1 MFNLNIDNIIVII
14 FLIITLVIGLRA
26 SRNIK
31 DIAEYAIGN
40 KVFGSGI
47 LAITILATYIT
58 GSKGIGY
65 AGYVFD
71 DGILP
76 ILPSILCGVIFCF
89 SFIIFFIL
97 PRIKYFDGCLTTAEL
112 MGQIYGTK
120 TRFTVGVLGSFY
132 TITLVTLQIIW
143 LGNVAELLGMPKLW
157 GVIFGGAFLII
168 YSSIGG
174 IKSITITD
182 LIQFIA
188 ITIMIPMIAYVV
200 LNKVGGIRSL
210 ITKTPIQHFDILHH
224 PNLKDYLIYCV
235 WYIFPAFPLSFPFI
249 QRMLMARNSKQLT
262 NSYYIC
268 MFFLIIFFGLLTLIG
283 LSVIVLK
290 ETGYVNIP
298 SRGSE
303 IITYLINNYF
313 FAGTKGILVLGLIGA
328 VISTADSFLNSGAL
342 LLAHDVIKPVC
353 NKKNINIDE
362 LKLARYIT
370 FGLGVIAVFTA
381 SVNNVLP
388 RMQYAGIVD
397 LAKGINI
404 ASEIVALIFTIP
416 LIAGIIGLKGSSLS
430 FFIPSIITTVTFIIG
445 KLFFDN
451 ELLIPTSVIIN
462 LISFFISHYI
472 LNKGFIMVKRDDSF
486 VINSSIKPSY
496 SSKLFTLLKSF
507 FKQFT
512 NYSQPEIEGY
522 GVSANIFALF
532 MIFNYMLPLFMYSY
546 AVPNL
551 YHWILLL
558 RIIGGLMCIGLLLR
572 PYWPSILKIYF
583 PAYYHLTL
591 FYCLPFST
599 TFIFLLEKGNVE
611 WLINITFATILL
623 IVLVNW
629 VVFTALSITGT
640 LLALTIYY
648 SIFDNFII
656 PSTSVIY
663 TLAYTCFFSV
673 IIGIIFV
680 RRRQQYVYMLLNN
693 QQELRELYNSTTDK
707 LIDALNYQE
716 KLARGLGKEGLEILK
731 QAQQVINNLRRQMMI
746 DSSEVFTKAYNK
758 LTSVTQ
764 YLEEVAIQAKDYV
777 RLEVE
782 SIDINLLLN
791 KVNTKIAKSENATS
805 LVFYNTAN
813 YKTIECDINLT
824 KKLLINTIMQVHEYN
839 LNNNYI
845 YIFIDSTELWYRID
859 SIKNYT
865 KKIPAIRFV
874 VTTLEKIDELP
885 NFYMGDTTN
894 ASFTLNSPQD
904 LYKAESVKIINAHYG
919 ALHCNGFDNEYSII
933 FVIPLRVR
941 DIRPKVMDLKENNS
955 ILQDIIV
962 DSLDAKK
969 IETKLIQDIN
979 KKNPNIDI
987 KQIKKAINLIKKYHA
1002 KQTRKSGEHFYIHPL
1017 IVTDILLQLTSDE
1030 DTLLSSLLH
1039 DIVEDTPMSLSTI
1052 EAIFNPTVAKL
1063 VDGVTK
1069 FTQGR
1074 KKLNLSQYENIQKL
1088 IEQED
1093 ARVLMIKIADRIHN
1107 MRTITYHSSYEKQK
1121 KIAEQTLLFY
1131 IPIAKQLRLPQVVVE
1146 LQNLV
1151 FEVLNKQEATK

>member
-1 MFNLNIDNIIVII
+1 MYNLNIDNIIVII
-14 FLIITLVIGLRA
+14 FLIITFIVGLRA
-26 SRNIK
+26 SKHIK

-47 LAITILATYIT
+47 LTITILATYIT

-76 ILPSILCGVIFCF
+76 ILSTILCGVIFCF

-120 TRFTVGVLGSFY
+120 TRFTIGILGSFY

-157 GVIFGGAFLII
+157 GIIFGGTFLII
-168 YSSIGG
+168 YSSTGG
-174 IKSITITD
+174 IKSVTITD

-188 ITIMIPMIAYVV
+188 VMIMIPMIAYVV
-200 LNKVGGIRSL
+200 LNKVGGMESL
-210 ITKTPIQHFDILHH
+210 ITKIPTQYFDILHH

-262 NSYYIC
+262 NSYYIS

-283 LSVIVLK
+283 LSAIVLK
-290 ETGYVNIP
+290 ETGDVNIP

-313 FAGTKGILVLGLIGA
+313 FAGAKGILAIGLIGA
-328 VISTADSFLNSGAL
+328 VMSTADSFLNSGAL
-342 LLAHDVIKPVC
+342 LLSHDVIKPVC
-353 NKKNINIDE
+353 DKKNINIDE
-362 LKLARYIT
+362 LKLARYST
-370 FGLGVIAVFTA
+370 FGLGIIAVIA

-388 RMQYAGIVD
+388 RIQYAGIVD

-451 ELLIPTSVIIN
+451 ELLIPISVVIN

-472 LNKGFIMVKRDDSF
+472 LNKGFIMVKRDDGNQF
-486 VINSSIKPSY
+486 TIKASY
-496 SSKLFTLLKSF
+496 SSKLFTSLKSF
-507 FKQFT
+507 SKQFI

-532 MIFNYMLPLFMYSY
+532 MIFNYMLPIFMYSY
-546 AVPNL
+546 AEPNL

-558 RIIGGLMCIGLLLR
+558 RIIGGLMCIGLMLK
-572 PYWPSILKIYF
+572 PYWPSILKKYF

-591 FYCLPFST
+591 FYCLPFSS

-611 WLINITFATILL
+611 WLINIAFAIILL

-629 VVFTALSITGT
+629 IVFTVLSITGT
-640 LLALTIYY
+640 LLAFTAYY
-648 SIFDNFII
+648 LLFNSFIL
-656 PSTSVIY
+656 STNVIY
-663 TLAYTCFFSV
+663 ILAYTCFFSV

-680 RRRQQYVYMLLNN
+680 RRKQQYSYLLLNN
-693 QQELRELYNSTTDK
+693 QQELRELYSSTTDK
-707 LIDALNYQE
+707 LVDALNYQE

-731 QAQQVINNLRRQMMI
+731 QAQEVTNNIRKQMMV
-746 DSSEVFTKAYNK
+746 DSSEAFTKAYNK
-758 LTSVTQ
+758 LTSVTK
-764 YLEEVAIQAKDYV
+764 YLEEIATQAKDYI

-791 KVNTKIAKSENATS
+791 EVKTRIAKSENTPA
-805 LVFYNTAN
+805 LAFFNTAN
-813 YKTIECDINLT
+813 YKTIECDINLI

-845 YIFIDSTELWYRID
+845 HIFIDSAELWYRID

-874 VTTLEKIDELP
+874 VTALGKIDELP
-885 NFYMGDTTN
+885 NFYMGDTTK
-894 ASFTLNSPQD
+894 AAFTLNIPQD
-904 LYKAESVKIINAHYG
+904 LCKAENVKIINSHYG
-919 ALHCNGFDNEYSII
+919 ALHYNGFNNEYSII

-941 DIRPKVMDLKENNS
+941 DIRPKVMDFKENNS
-955 ILQDIIV
+955 ILQEFIV

-969 IETKLIQDIN
+969 IETTLIQDIN

-1017 IVTDILLQLTSDE
+1017 IVTDILLQFTSDE

-1039 DIVEDTPMSLSTI
+1039 DIVEDTSMSLSTI

-1063 VDGVTK
+1063 VNGVTK
-1069 FTQGR
+1069 FEQGR

-1093 ARVLMIKIADRIHN
+1093 VRVLMIKIADRIHN

-1131 IPIAKQLRLPQVVVE
+1131 IPIAKQLRLSQAVVE

-1151 FEVLNKQEATK
+1151 FEVLNKQHGTSEG

>member
-1 MFNLNIDNIIVII
+1 MTNLNIDNIIVII
-14 FLIITLVIGLRA
+14 FLIITLVIALRA

-47 LAITILATYIT
+47 LTITILATYIT

-76 ILPSILCGVIFCF
+76 ILSTILCGVIFCF

-112 MGQIYGTK
+112 MGQIYGIK
-120 TRFTVGVLGSFY
+120 TRFTIGVLGSFY

-143 LGNVAELLGMPKLW
+143 LGNVAELLGIPKLW
-157 GVIFGGAFLII
+157 GVIFGGTFLII

-188 ITIMIPMIAYVV
+188 VTIMIPIIAYIV
-200 LNKVGGIRSL
+200 LNKVGGIKSL
-210 ITKTPIQHFDILHH
+210 IAKMPIQHFDILHH

-249 QRMLMARNSKQLT
+249 QRMLMARNNKQLI
-262 NSYYIC
+262 NSYYIS
-268 MFFLIIFFGLLTLIG
+268 MFFLIIFFVLLTLTG
-283 LSVIVLK
+283 LSATVLK
-290 ETGYVNIP
+290 ETEDVNIP
-298 SRGSE
+298 SKGSE
-303 IITYLINNYF
+303 VITYLINNYF
-313 FAGTKGILVLGLIGA
+313 FAGAKGILAIGLIGA
-328 VISTADSFLNSGAL
+328 VMSTADSFLNSGAL

-353 NKKNINIDE
+353 DKKNINIDE

-388 RMQYAGIVD
+388 RIQYAGIVD

-416 LIAGIIGLKGSSLS
+416 LIAGIIGLKGNSLS
-430 FFIPSIITTVTFIIG
+430 FFVPTIITTVTFIIG

-451 ELLIPTSVIIN
+451 ELLIPISIAIN
-462 LISFFISHYI
+462 LISFFTSHFI
-472 LNKGFIMVKRDDSF
+472 LNKGFIMVKRDDCF
-486 VINSSIKPSY
+486 VSNSPIKPSY
-496 SSKLFTLLKSF
+496 SSKLFISLKSF
-507 FKQFT
+507 SKQFI
-512 NYSQPEIEGY
+512 NYSQLEIESY

-546 AVPNL
+546 AEPNL

-558 RIIGGLMCIGLLLR
+558 RIIGGLMCIGLLLG

-591 FYCLPFST
+591 CICLPFST

-611 WLINITFATILL
+611 WFINITFAIMLL

-629 VVFTALSITGT
+629 IVFTVLSITGT

-648 SIFDNFII
+648 SIFDGFMI
-656 PSTSVIY
+656 PNTNVIY

-673 IIGIIFV
+673 MIGIIFV
-680 RRRQQYVYMLLNN
+680 RRRQQYVHRLFNH
-693 QQELRELYNSTTDK
+693 QQELRELYCSTTDQ

-716 KLARGLGKEGLEILK
+716 KLAHGLGKEGLEILK
-731 QAQQVINNLRRQMMI
+731 QAQKVTDNLRKQMI
-746 DSSEVFTKAYNK
+746 VDSSEVFTKAYNK
-758 LTSVTQ
+758 LTSVTK
-764 YLEEVAIQAKDYV
+764 YLEEVATQAKDYI
-777 RLEVE
+777 RLEIK

-791 KVNTKIAKSENATS
+791 EVKAKISKLENAPI
-805 LVFYNTAN
+805 LAFFNTAN

-824 KKLLINTIMQVHEYN
+824 TKLLINSIMQVQEYN

-845 YIFIDSTELWYRID
+845 QILIDSTELWYRID

-874 VTTLEKIDELP
+874 VTTLDKIDELP
-885 NFYMGDTTN
+885 NFYMGDTTK
-894 ASFTLNSPQD
+894 AAFTLNSPKD

-919 ALHCNGFDNEYSII
+919 ALHYIGFNNEYSII
-933 FVIPLRVR
+933 FVIPLRVG

-955 ILQDIIV
+955 ILQEIIV

-1017 IVTDILLQLTSDE
+1017 IVTDILLQFTSDE
-1030 DTLLSSLLH
+1030 DALLSSLLH
-1039 DIVEDTPMSLSTI
+1039 DIVEDTSMSLSTI

-1063 VDGVTK
+1063 VNGVTK
-1069 FTQGR
+1069 FEQGR

-1093 ARVLMIKIADRIHN
+1093 TRVLMIKIADRIHN

-1131 IPIAKQLRLPQVVVE
+1131 IPIAKQLRLSQAVVE

-1151 FEVLNKQEATK
+1151 FEVLNKQQIAT